1 MSTRPRQRRN
11 QTCPDILARRLKGRS
26 APPASRSPGPARPIA
41 RTCACRGSHGPR
53 SRIAPPRSGRACG
66 LWPSSRS
73 ARRRLR
79 SGGFQR
85 GCVASRDWAAIRAI
99 RTAARDSAR
108 TRIPPQAGLYP
119 ALRRRLT
126 PMGAAAVTARAMYLL
141 HHGICV
147 PDYERLLEHGYSRLI
162 EPGNV
167 VFDVGAHW
175 GRHLEPFVRLVGEQ
189 GRGFGFEPLPGPA
202 RALAQP
208 YSNNPRVTIKAL
220 ALSNRSGKDTFRIVE
235 NGLGLSGLKQR
246 EHSPLTSVFRL
257 PQNRLGSALLRRAL
271 FAFGRFS
278 IAAWAVRHGRMIV
291 RDLPVEVD
299 TIDAQAASL
308 TRLDFI
314 KLDIEG
320 GEMDC
325 LRGAEQTVA
334 RHR

>member
-1 MSTRPRQRRN
+1 
-11 QTCPDILARRLKGRS
+11 
-26 APPASRSPGPARPIA
+26 
-41 RTCACRGSHGPR
+41 
-53 SRIAPPRSGRACG
+53 
-66 LWPSSRS
+66 
-73 ARRRLR
+73 
-79 SGGFQR
+79 
-85 GCVASRDWAAIRAI
+85 
-99 RTAARDSAR
+99 
-108 TRIPPQAGLYP
+108 
-119 ALRRRLT
+119 
-126 PMGAAAVTARAMYLL
+126 MGAAAVTARAMYLL

-189 GRGFGFEPLPGPA
+189 GRVFGFEPLPGLA
-202 RALAQP
+202 RALAQR

-271 FAFGRFS
+271 FAFGRFG
-278 IAAWAVRHGRMIV
+278 IAAWAARHGRMIV

-334 RHR
+334 RHRPFISIEYGHGSYSAYGETILSLFNWARERRYLLSDLFGNIVEDETEWLKVCDVSYWDYFLLPQERKHYWETRFAV